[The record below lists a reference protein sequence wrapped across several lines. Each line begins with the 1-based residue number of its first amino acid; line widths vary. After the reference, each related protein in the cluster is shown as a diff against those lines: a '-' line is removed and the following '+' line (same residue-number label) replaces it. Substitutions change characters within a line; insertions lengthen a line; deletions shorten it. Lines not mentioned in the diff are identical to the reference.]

1 MYWNNILGPSGGR
14 NAWFKR
20 GASLTVVCPTITAE
34 ELEKFL
40 FVVARK

>member
-1 MYWNNILGPSGGR
+1 MYWNNVLGRSGGR

-20 GASLTVVCPTITAE
+20 GVSLTVVCPAITAE

-40 FVVARK
+40 FVVAGK